1 MLLAAT
7 AALLQRGDAAP
18 IRYSRLHCWWETLKV
33 RRLRRARH
41 VLAAI
46 GTAFIGLVA
55 ATPAW
60 GAGAANPTYPVPY
73 DFLGEAILTSPS
85 GPNTPPPGANDWSC
99 KPSAIHPD
107 PVILVHGLFANETDN
122 WQTVSPLLAD
132 NGYCVFSLTYG
143 NDPSSGPPFDFIGG
157 LAPMEQSAQVLGS
170 FVNEVLAATGATK
183 VDLVGHSEG
192 ATMPYW
198 YLKFDGGAAKVARM
212 VGLSPVVHGTD
223 VAGPA
228 LVDELANELGLSSA
242 EAAFVSNGCGACLEF
257 QPTSQFIQLLDANGI
272 TMPGVTYTQ
281 IVTRYDE
288 LVVPYS
294 SGIVIA
300 PNSTNIVLQDQC
312 PIDLSDHLEIA
323 SDPVATT
330 DVLNALDP
338 SHAQPVPCLPV
349 LPFIGP

>member
-1 MLLAAT
+1 V
-7 AALLQRGDAAP
+7 
-18 IRYSRLHCWWETLKV
+18 S
-33 RRLRRARH
+33 
-41 VLAAI
+41 
-46 GTAFIGLVA
+46 
-55 ATPAW
+55 
-60 GAGAANPTYPVPY
+60 Y
-73 DFLGEAILTSPS
+73 DFLGGALLSASS
-85 GPNTPPPGANDWSC
+85 GPDTPPPGANDWSC
-99 KPSAIHPD
+99 KPSAVHPD

-143 NDPSSGPPFDFIGG
+143 NDPSSGPPFDSIGG
-157 LAPMEQSAQVLGS
+157 LAPMEQSAKILGA
-170 FVNEVLAATGATK
+170 FVNQVLAATGAAK

-198 YLKFDGGAAKVARM
+198 YLKFDGGAEKVDRM

-223 VAGPA
+223 VTGPEQ
-228 LVDELANELGLSSA
+228 VDVLANALGLSSV
-242 EAAFVSNGCGACLEF
+242 EAAIIANGCGSCLEF
-257 QPTSQFIQLLDANGI
+257 QPTSQFIQLLEANGI

-312 PIDLSDHLEIA
+312 PVDLSDHLEIA
-323 SDPVATT
+323 SDPVATQ
-330 DVLNALDP
+330 DILNALDP
-338 SHAQPVPCLPV
+338 SQAQPVPCLPV
-349 LPFIGP
+349 LPFVGP